1 MDKNIEVYKLLNED
15 ELKKKLK
22 KKKKKKW
29 KKILMKKNFYKTKVT
44 ILSIF
49 HLLNFK
55 CLECKKRKRFSN
67 SPKRLFNKI

>member
-15 ELKKKLK
+15 ELNKKI

-29 KKILMKKNFYKTKVT
+29 KRILMKKNFYKTKVT
-44 ILSIF
+44 ILSTF

-55 CLECKKRKRFSN
+55 QKVNYFKSF
-67 SPKRLFNKI
+67 